1 MGLKTLDLKDKQ
13 FTCGGRTFFVED
25 SLSFNRYRE
34 LQRLSIEFGF
44 SRTFIDLF
52 KDVQKCYDLMQT
64 SKNYADVS
72 VTLYN
77 ILAGVGQIEEKDPAA
92 LRLCALFINEK
103 DEDTTVVNEIKMK
116 EKIDCWSKELEVSPF
131 FHLAASLVDGW
142 MPAYRLITRNT
153 LKKESEKE

>member
-1 MGLKTLDLKDKQ
+1 MRVIDLKDK
-13 FTCGGRTFFVED
+13 FECGGRTFFIED
-25 SLSFNRYRE
+25 TLSFNRYRE

-44 SRTFIDLF
+44 SRTFVDLF

-64 SKNYADVS
+64 AKNYADVS

-77 ILAGVGQIEEKDPAA
+77 ILTGTAMIEEKDAPA

-103 DEDTTVVNEIKMK
+103 DEDTTVFDEKRMK

-142 MPAYRLITRNT
+142 MPAYKLTTRNT
-153 LKKESEKE
+153 LTKVKED

>member
-1 MGLKTLDLKDKQ
+1 MALRTIDFKDKK
-13 FTCGGRTFFVED
+13 FDCGGRTFFIED
-25 SLSFNRYRE
+25 TLSFNRYRE

-44 SRTFIDLF
+44 SRTFVDLF

-77 ILAGVGQIEEKDPAA
+77 ILSGTAMIEEKDAPA

-103 DEDTTVVNEIKMK
+103 DEDTTTFDEKRMK

-142 MPAYRLITRNT
+142 MPAYKLTTRNT
-153 LKKESEKE
+153 LKKATED